1 MLKRSKRKITEK
13 TSSVSYDGTY
23 TIWKGYKFK
32 SKLRNMPTL
41 SLVKKDLW
49 DNYCTKYVKER
60 DGHNCISCGTYCDG
74 WNRQGGH
81 FEPKASGGALLYFH
95 PHNVHVQCG
104 GCNANEGNRTEY
116 FPAMERKYSRE
127 YVEFLIKL
135 KQKTVQGD
143 TLFYEQIRQFYE
155 SKDEQGLADWLNS
168 K

>member
-1 MLKRSKRKITEK
+1 MAKRKITVK
-13 TSSVSYDGTY
+13 TTSIEYDGTY
-23 TIWKGYKFK
+23 TIWKGYRFK
-32 SKLRNMPTL
+32 GKLRNMPTL

-49 DNYCTKYVKER
+49 DYCTKYVKER
-60 DGHNCISCGTYCDG
+60 DGYTCISCGSYCDG

-116 FPAMERKYSRE
+116 FPAMERKYGRE
-127 YVEFLIKL
+127 YVEQLIKL
-135 KQKTVQGD
+135 KNKTIQAD
-143 TLFYEQIRQFYE
+143 TLFYEKIRQYYE
-155 SKDEQGLADWLNS
+155 NKDEDGLVEFLNNY